1 MSTESGRSSWLS
13 AWRIY
18 TRAQTLRMF
27 FLGFA
32 SGLPLLLVLGTL
44 SFWLREAGVELS
56 TIGMVTWVGLAYG
69 FKWAW
74 APLVDRLK
82 LPILT
87 AYFGRRRAWL
97 LFSQLSVTIC
107 LVAMGLTDPQQNL
120 MLMIVFTTLTAFFSA
135 TQDIALDAY
144 RIESAQLSEQ
154 AALAATYQTGYR
166 LAMIWAGAG
175 ALALAAFFTSTDSHY
190 DPLAWQWAYMVMA
203 SSMVVGL
210 VTVLLSPEPTREVSR
225 HTTDLTVTRL
235 QHCKQAHPD
244 WPERKT
250 RLAVWFYEAACLP
263 FIDFF
268 TRYHWHAAV
277 ILALVATYRIS
288 DVVMGVMANPFYQD
302 LGFSKE
308 EVAAVSKVFGVVMT
322 LLGAFIGGMISTRLG
337 VMKTLFL
344 GGLLSAITNL
354 LFSWL
359 ATQGHHL
366 PYLMITVSADNLA
379 AGIASVAFLAYLAG
393 LTNTAYTATQ
403 YALFSSVMLLLPKF
417 LAGFSGFVVESIGYS
432 LFFVSTALIGVPVL
446 VLVAWVAYLERRR
459 NINDVDDSSD

>member
-175 ALALAAFFTSTDSHY
+175 ALALAAFFTSTDSQY

-225 HTTDLTVTRL
+225 HTTDLTATRL
-235 QHCKQAHPD
+235 QHCRQVHPD
-244 WPERKT
+244 WSERKT
-250 RLAVWFYEAACLP
+250 RLVVWFYEAACLP

-446 VLVAWVAYLERRR
+446 VLVVWAAYLEHRR
-459 NINDVDDSSD
+459 NINGVDDSSD